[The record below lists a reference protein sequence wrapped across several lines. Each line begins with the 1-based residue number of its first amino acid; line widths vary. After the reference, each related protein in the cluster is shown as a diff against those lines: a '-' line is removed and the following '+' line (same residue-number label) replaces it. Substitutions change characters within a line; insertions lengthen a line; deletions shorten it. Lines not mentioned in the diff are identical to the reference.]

1 MIVYPN
7 CKINLGL
14 KVVRKRPDGYHDLE
28 TVFYPI
34 PLCDKLEAVV
44 GSGTEGTCSLAI
56 SGNPVDGELSD
67 NLIVKAYRMLSADH
81 RLPHIDFNLE
91 KHIPSQAGLGG
102 GSSDA
107 TYTLRLLNGL
117 CKLHLDSA
125 TLHRYAARLGADC
138 AFFVASIPS
147 FATRIGDSK
156 AFHSHFYRT
165 SVCIRKAT
173 ASCNKMQGHSGTTC
187 WQRVAQK
194 SYERFRGIGIQTVS
208 GIARHKRKT
217 LQYGGALCTNVGQR
231 KCLLWDF

>member
-44 GSGTEGTCSLAI
+44 GSGPDGTCSLAI

-91 KHIPSQAGLGG
+91 KHIPSQAGQL
-102 GSSDA
+102 
-107 TYTLRLLNGL
+107 
-117 CKLHLDSA
+117 
-125 TLHRYAARLGADC
+125 
-138 AFFVASIPS
+138 
-147 FATRIGDSK
+147 
-156 AFHSHFYRT
+156 
-165 SVCIRKAT
+165 
-173 ASCNKMQGHSGTTC
+173 
-187 WQRVAQK
+187 
-194 SYERFRGIGIQTVS
+194 
-208 GIARHKRKT
+208 
-217 LQYGGALCTNVGQR
+217 QR
-231 KCLLWDF
+231 KLINLQ